1 MSSRKP
7 PTDADSLRAEAE
19 ARLASANPRAT
30 PALVATALL
39 HELRVHQVEL
49 ELQNAELRA
58 AQIALEEVRD
68 QYIDL
73 YEFAPVGYLTLSE
86 TGMIQAINL
95 AGAHLLGRD
104 RAEIVNRR
112 FAHFVA
118 PEDFDRWH
126 RFFIGALKEQS
137 PKAYFK
143 LQCKDAPALYTLI
156 DYKIAKE
163 ASGTLGLRI
172 AITDVTE
179 RVKAENELKIS
190 ALAFD
195 SRAGIMVT
203 DAHGLIIRVNR
214 AFSDMTGYEAS
225 EVIGRNPSVLKS
237 GIQDQAFYQ
246 DLWTHLKVSGTWEGE
261 ISNRHK
267 KGHII
272 VEWLA
277 ISAVTDVNGS
287 VINYLGSFY
296 EITQKKAAEA
306 EIQRLAFFDPLTALA
321 NRRLLVDRIQH
332 AMVVS
337 QRSKK
342 FGAII
347 LLDLDGFKSVNDTQG
362 HSTGDGLLVSSA
374 QRIQGAVRAGD
385 TVARMGGDEFVILL
399 EELGDNV
406 QDAAVFASV
415 IGEKVREALEAPYD
429 FDGHKS
435 YCSASIG
442 ITLFLAR
449 EESLDTVMKHADV
462 AMYRAKQSGRN
473 CVRLFDAAMQHAI
486 DERVTSEISLRSAIE
501 RGQLELH
508 YQPLVDDVGEIIGA
522 EALLRWNRPKYGL
535 TYPGT
540 FISLAEESGLIIL
553 IGQWVIETAFEQLVK
568 WATADHTRD
577 LVLSVNVS
585 VKQFKSKT
593 FLEHFQSALARSKID
608 PTRLKIEI
616 TESLLI
622 DDLAGSAEK
631 IKALKADG
639 VTFSLDDF
647 GTGYSS
653 LMYLKHLQ
661 LDQLKI
667 DRSFIRDI
675 GTDENNLAIV
685 QTIIGMGKI
694 LKLDVIAE
702 GVETREQF
710 EILKTLECNKFQGFL
725 FSKALPIADFTDLCA
740 RKSSLLGGSVLPM

>member
-1 MSSRKP
+1 MP
-7 PTDADSLRAEAE
+7 PASTPSLRAQAE
-19 ARLASANPRAT
+19 AYLADANPAT
-30 PALVATALL
+30 DPALPTDALL
-39 HELRVHQVEL
+39 HELRVHQIEL
-49 ELQNAELRA
+49 EMQNVELRA
-58 AQIALEEVRD
+58 ANTALEEVRD
-68 QYIDL
+68 LYVDL
-73 YEFAPVGYLTLSE
+73 YEFAPVGYLTLSNA
-86 TGMIQAINL
+86 GFIQAINL

-104 RAEIVNRR
+104 RAEILNRR

-137 PKAYFK
+137 SKAYFK

-163 ASGTLGLRI
+163 ASGSLGLRI

-225 EVIGRNPSVLKS
+225 EVIGRNPSVLNS

-246 DLWTHLKVSGTWEGE
+246 DLWMHLKVSGTWEGE

-267 KGHII
+267 KGHVI
-272 VEWLA
+272 VEWLV

-342 FGAII
+342 VGAII

-362 HSTGDGLLVSSA
+362 HSTGDTLLVSSA

-399 EELGDNV
+399 EELGDNL
-406 QDAAVFASV
+406 QDAAISASV

-435 YCSASIG
+435 YCTASIG
-442 ITLFLAR
+442 ISLFLAK
-449 EESLDTVMKHADV
+449 EESLDTVLKHADV

-486 DERVTSEISLRSAIE
+486 DERFTSEISLRNAIE
-501 RGQLELH
+501 QGQLELH
-508 YQPLVDDVGEIIGA
+508 YQPLVDNIGKIFGA
-522 EALLRWNRPKYGL
+522 EALLRWNRPIYGL

-540 FISLAEESGLIIL
+540 FISLAEESDLIIL

-568 WATADHTRD
+568 WATSDHTRD

-593 FLEHFQSALARSKID
+593 FLEHFQSVMTRSKID

-639 VTFSLDDF
+639 VKFSLDDF

-675 GTDENNLAIV
+675 DTDENDRAIV

-694 LKLDVIAE
+694 LKLNVIAE
-702 GVETREQF
+702 GVETRDQF
-710 EILKTLECNKFQGFL
+710 EILKTLGCNQFQGFL
-725 FSKALPIADFTDLCA
+725 FSKALTIADFSELFA
-740 RKSSLLGGSVLPM
+740 RTSSLPGGSVLRT